1 MNILLLGGS
10 GFIGRHIAAR
20 LRQCGHQVQTPT
32 HRELD
37 LRALDERAARAC
49 LHGQDAVVNAV
60 GIMSR
65 DADAL
70 ETVHH
75 HAPSALAAWTRE
87 AGVAR
92 WLQISAL
99 GADAWHPVAFLGS
112 KGRGDEAVRA
122 QLATDTVRPSVVY
135 GRGGKSCELFIRLAR
150 LPLLALPDGGRQML
164 QPVHVDDIADG
175 VAALLATSPHNATI
189 NMTGA
194 RALTLAAYLNTLR
207 ASLHGKTAARVLP
220 LPSPLLAPFL
230 PLTNSLSN
238 GMISA
243 ATLRLLADGSC
254 ADNRDFSALLG
265 RRPLAPEQFA
275 AADRLD

>member
-10 GFIGRHIAAR
+10 GFIGRHLAAR
-20 LRQCGHQVQTPT
+20 LRASGHQLQTPT
-32 HRELD
+32 HKEFD

-49 LHGQDAVVNAV
+49 LRGQDAVVNAV

-65 DADAL
+65 DADRL

-75 HAPSALAAWTRE
+75 HAPATLAAWARE

-92 WLQISAL
+92 WLQVSAL

-122 QLATDTVRPSVVY
+122 QLATDIVRPSVVY

-150 LPLLALPDGGRQML
+150 LPLLVLPEGGRQML
-164 QPVHVDDIADG
+164 QPVHVYDVADG
-175 VAALLATSPHNATI
+175 VAALLAASSRNATI
-189 NMTGA
+189 NMSGG
-194 RALTLAAYLNTLR
+194 RALSLAAYLNTLR
-207 ASLHGKTAARVLP
+207 ATLHGKTAARVLP
-220 LPSPLLAPFL
+220 LPLLAPFL
-230 PLTNSLSN
+230 PLTNYLSD
-238 GMISA
+238 GMVSA

-254 ADNRDFSALLG
+254 ADNRDFAALLG
-265 RRPLAPEQFA
+265 HPPLAPEQFA
-275 AADRLD
+275 AADVAGF

>member
-10 GFIGRHIAAR
+10 GFIGRHLAAR
-20 LRQCGHQVQTPT
+20 LRACGHQVQTPG

-37 LRALDERAARAC
+37 LRALDERAARAL

-65 DADAL
+65 DTDAL
-70 ETVHH
+70 EAVHH
-75 HAPSALAAWTRE
+75 HAPAQLAAWARA

-122 QLATDTVRPSVVY
+122 QLPTDTVRPSVVY

-150 LPLLALPDGGRQML
+150 LPLLALPDGGRQQL
-164 QPVHVDDIADG
+164 QPVHINDIADG
-175 VAALLATSPHNATI
+175 IAALLATPSRHATV

-207 ASLHGKTAARVLP
+207 RTLHGKTAARVLP
-220 LPSPLLAPFL
+220 LPSPLLAPLL
-230 PLTNSLSN
+230 PLTNYISN
-238 GMISA
+238 GMVSA
-243 ATLRLLADGSC
+243 ATLRLLAEGSC
-254 ADNRDFSALLG
+254 ADNRAFAALLG
-265 RRPLAPEQFA
+265 RPPLAPEHFA
-275 AADRLD
+275 AAD

>member
-10 GFIGRHIAAR
+10 GFIGRHLAAR
-20 LRQCGHQVQTPT
+20 LRACGHQVQTPT
-32 HRELD
+32 HKEFD
-37 LRALDERAARAC
+37 LRALDERAARVC
-49 LHGQDAVVNAV
+49 LRGQDAVVNAV

-65 DADAL
+65 DADRL

-75 HAPSALAAWTRE
+75 HAPAALAAWARE

-92 WLQISAL
+92 WLQVSAL

-122 QLATDTVRPSVVY
+122 QLATDVRPSVVY

-150 LPLLALPDGGRQML
+150 LPLFALPEGGRQML
-164 QPVHVDDIADG
+164 QPVHVYDVADG
-175 VAALLATSPHNATI
+175 VAALLAASSRNATL
-189 NMTGA
+189 NMSGG
-194 RALTLAAYLNTLR
+194 RALSLAAYLNTLR
-207 ASLHGKTAARVLP
+207 ATLHGKTAARVLP

-230 PLTNSLSN
+230 PLTNYLSD
-238 GMISA
+238 GMVSA

-254 ADNRDFSALLG
+254 ADNRDFTALLG
-265 RRPLAPEQFA
+265 RAPLAPEQFA
-275 AADRLD
+275 AADVAGF

>member
-37 LRALDERAARAC
+37 LRALDEDAARAC
-49 LHGQDAVVNAV
+49 LHGQEAVVNVV

-65 DADAL
+65 DVDAL
-70 ETVHH
+70 EAVHH
-75 HAPSALAAWTRE
+75 HAPATIAGWARE
-87 AGVAR
+87 AGVTR
-92 WLQISAL
+92 WLQVSAL
-99 GADAWHPVAFLGS
+99 GAEAWHPVAFLGS

-164 QPVHVDDIADG
+164 QPVHVHDIADG
-175 VAALLATSPHNATI
+175 IAVLLAAPSRNATI

-230 PLTNSLSN
+230 PLTNYLSN
-238 GMISA
+238 GMVSA

-254 ADNRDFSALLG
+254 ADNRDFSTLLG
-265 RRPLAPEQFA
+265 RAPLAPEQFA
-275 AADRLD
+275 AADAS

>member
-10 GFIGRHIAAR
+10 GFIGRHLAAR
-20 LRQCGHQVQTPT
+20 LRASGHQLQTPT
-32 HRELD
+32 HKEFD

-49 LHGQDAVVNAV
+49 LRGQDAVVNAV

-65 DADAL
+65 DADRL

-75 HAPSALAAWTRE
+75 HAPAALAAWARE

-92 WLQISAL
+92 WLQVSAL

-122 QLATDTVRPSVVY
+122 QLATDIVRPSVVY

-150 LPLLALPDGGRQML
+150 LPLLVLPEGGRQML
-164 QPVHVDDIADG
+164 QPVHVYDVADG
-175 VAALLATSPHNATI
+175 VAALLAASSRNTTL
-189 NMTGA
+189 NMSGG
-194 RALTLAAYLNTLR
+194 RALSLAAYLNTLR
-207 ASLHGKTAARVLP
+207 ATLHGKTAARVLP
-220 LPSPLLAPFL
+220 LPLLAPFL
-230 PLTNSLSN
+230 PLTNYLSD
-238 GMISA
+238 GMVSA

-254 ADNRDFSALLG
+254 ADNRDFTALLG
-265 RRPLAPEQFA
+265 RAPLAPEQFA
-275 AADRLD
+275 AADVAGF

>member
-1 MNILLLGGS
+1 M
-10 GFIGRHIAAR
+10 
-20 LRQCGHQVQTPT
+20 
-32 HRELD
+32 
-37 LRALDERAARAC
+37 
-49 LHGQDAVVNAV
+49 NAV

-65 DADAL
+65 DAEAL
-70 ETVHH
+70 ESVHH
-75 HAPSALAAWTRE
+75 HAPATLAAWARE
-87 AGVAR
+87 AGVTR

-112 KGRGDEAVRA
+112 KGRGDEAVRV

-135 GRGGKSCELFIRLAR
+135 GRDGKSCELFIRLAR

-164 QPVHVDDIADG
+164 QPVHVYDIADG
-175 VAALLATSPHNATI
+175 VAALLAAPSRNTTI
-189 NMTGA
+189 NMSGGA
-194 RALTLAAYLNTLR
+194 LSLAAYLNTLR

-230 PLTNSLSN
+230 PLTNYLSN
-238 GMISA
+238 GMVSA

-265 RRPLAPEQFA
+265 RTPLAPEQFA
-275 AADRLD
+275 AADAS

>member
-10 GFIGRHIAAR
+10 GFIGRHLAAC
-20 LRQCGHQVQTPT
+20 LRACGHQVQTPG

-37 LRALDERAARAC
+37 LRALDERAARAL

-65 DADAL
+65 DTDAL
-70 ETVHH
+70 EAVHH
-75 HAPSALAAWTRE
+75 HAPAQLAAWARA
-87 AGVAR
+87 AGVTR

-122 QLATDTVRPSVVY
+122 QLPTDTVRPSVVY

-150 LPLLALPDGGRQML
+150 LPLLALPDGGRQQL
-164 QPVHVDDIADG
+164 QPVHINDIADG
-175 VAALLATSPHNATI
+175 IAALLAAPSRHATV

-207 ASLHGKTAARVLP
+207 HTLHGKTAARVLP
-220 LPSPLLAPFL
+220 LPSSLLAPLL
-230 PLTNSLSN
+230 PLTNYISN
-238 GMISA
+238 GMVSA
-243 ATLRLLADGSC
+243 ATLRLLAEGSC
-254 ADNRDFSALLG
+254 ADNRAFAALLD
-265 RRPLAPEQFA
+265 RPPLAPEQFVT
-275 AADRLD
+275 AD

>member
-10 GFIGRHIAAR
+10 GFIGRHLAAR
-20 LRQCGHQVQTPT
+20 LRASGHQLQTPT
-32 HRELD
+32 HKEFD

-49 LHGQDAVVNAV
+49 LRGQDAVVNAV

-65 DADAL
+65 DADRL

-75 HAPSALAAWTRE
+75 HAPATLAAWARE

-92 WLQISAL
+92 WLQVSAL

-122 QLATDTVRPSVVY
+122 QLATDIVRPSVVY

-150 LPLLALPDGGRQML
+150 LPLFALPEGGRQML
-164 QPVHVDDIADG
+164 QPVHVYDVADG
-175 VAALLATSPHNATI
+175 VAALLAASSRNATL
-189 NMTGA
+189 NMSGG
-194 RALTLAAYLNTLR
+194 RALSLAAYLNTLR
-207 ASLHGKTAARVLP
+207 ATLHGKTAARVLP

-230 PLTNSLSN
+230 PLTNYLSD
-238 GMISA
+238 GMVSA

-254 ADNRDFSALLG
+254 ADNRDFTALLG
-265 RRPLAPEQFA
+265 RAPLAP
-275 AADRLD
+275 

>member
-32 HRELD
+32 HQALD

-75 HAPSALAAWTRE
+75 HAPATLAAWAQE

-122 QLATDTVRPSVVY
+122 QIATDTVRPSVVY

-164 QPVHVDDIADG
+164 QPVHVYDIADG
-175 VAALLATSPHNATI
+175 IAALLAAPSRNTTI

-194 RALTLAAYLNTLR
+194 RALTLAAYLNTRR

-230 PLTNSLSN
+230 PLTNYLSN
-238 GMISA
+238 GMVSA

-265 RRPLAPEQFA
+265 RTPLAPEQFA
-275 AADRLD
+275 AADAS

>member
-37 LRALDERAARAC
+37 LRALDEDAARAC
-49 LHGQDAVVNAV
+49 LHGQEAVVNAV

-65 DADAL
+65 DVDAL
-70 ETVHH
+70 EAVHH
-75 HAPSALAAWTRE
+75 HAPATLAGWARE

-92 WLQISAL
+92 WLQVSAL

-164 QPVHVDDIADG
+164 QPVHVYDIADG
-175 VAALLATSPHNATI
+175 IAALLAAPSRNATI

-207 ASLHGKTAARVLP
+207 ASLHGKATARVLP

-230 PLTNSLSN
+230 PLTNYLSN
-238 GMISA
+238 GMVSA

-265 RRPLAPEQFA
+265 RTPLAPEQFA
-275 AADRLD
+275 AADAS

>member
-37 LRALDERAARAC
+37 LRALDEDAARAC
-49 LHGQDAVVNAV
+49 LHGQEAVVNAV

-65 DADAL
+65 DVDAL
-70 ETVHH
+70 EAVHH
-75 HAPSALAAWTRE
+75 HAPATLAGWARE

-92 WLQISAL
+92 WLQVSAL

-135 GRGGKSCELFIRLAR
+135 GRGGKSCELFIRLVR

-164 QPVHVDDIADG
+164 QPVHVHDIADG
-175 VAALLATSPHNATI
+175 IAVLLAAPSRNATI

-230 PLTNSLSN
+230 PLTNYLSN
-238 GMISA
+238 GMVSA

-265 RRPLAPEQFA
+265 RAPLAPEQFA
-275 AADRLD
+275 AADAS